1 LSTTSL
7 VLDVDELPED
17 VLPESGETYLECH
30 IDRFNR
36 AIVPMA
42 LVQEVIIVRAKNIVP
57 VPNMPSYML
66 GLVSSHSRIYWTV
79 DLAQMLG
86 LQPIQVNTHACSV
99 AILRIEPMYLAIAA
113 TEIKGVIKLAS
124 ESIESQLQTSR
135 AVSNDSMPYLK
146 GFILNSETKLHLLDV
161 EALLKFAR

>member
-7 VLDVDELPED
+7 VLNVDEELPED
-17 VLPESGETYLECH
+17 ALPESGETYLECH

-124 ESIESQLQTSR
+124 ESIESQLEPINS
-135 AVSNDSMPYLK
+135 DSMPYLK
-146 GFILNSETKLHLLDV
+146 GFMLNAETKLHLLDV